1 MGIPSDDV
9 VLIQNGNNP
18 KDPTVIT
25 VSCPDQA
32 GLGCDICRIIL
43 EFGLFVTRG
52 DFSTD
57 GRWCYIVLRVLPHP
71 ISIKVDWE
79 SLKIR
84 LVAVCPSLLFS
95 YCFDKQSSDSLPSS
109 LYLLNVFCLD
119 RKGLLHDVTEV
130 LCKLELIIQKVKV
143 MTMPDGRV
151 LDLFF
156 ITDGLNLLHTK
167 QRREDTCKQLIEA
180 LGEFCLGCD
189 IQLAGPEF
197 ENQHRSCTLSSE
209 VAEQLFS
216 SNKLNNSS
224 QAITSDPYM
233 EKLKKASITVDN
245 QLSPSH
251 TMLRIECSDQKG
263 LFYDMS
269 RISKD
274 CGIRIAHARV
284 STSVKGCLN
293 MDLLIQ
299 KLDGQKIVDPEY
311 QAILCSRLKEEMFHP
326 LRMIITNRGPDTELV
341 VANPVE
347 LSGKGRPRVFY
358 DVTFALKRLEI
369 CIFSAEIGRHT
380 TSDRQWEVY
389 RFLLDESHDFSLS
402 SIEARTQILN
412 QVRRTLMGW

>member
-9 VLIQNGNNP
+9 VLIQNGKSPN
-18 KDPTVIT
+18 DPTVIT

-43 EFGLFVTRG
+43 EFGLFITRG

-57 GRWCYIVLRVLPHP
+57 GRWCYVVLRVLPHP
-71 ISIKVDWE
+71 ISVKVDWA
-79 SLKIR
+79 SLKNR

-95 YCFDKQSSDSLPSS
+95 YCFDRQSGDSSTSS
-109 LYLLNVFCLD
+109 VFLLNVFCLD

-130 LCKLELIIQKVKV
+130 LCKLELVIQRVKV

-167 QRREDTCKQLIEA
+167 QRRDDTCEQLVEA
-180 LGEFCLGCD
+180 LGEFCIGCD

-197 ENQHRSCTLSSE
+197 ENQHTSSTLPSE

-216 SNKLNNSS
+216 SNQLNNSS
-224 QAITSDPYM
+224 FSITTDPYTA
-233 EKLKKASITVDN
+233 KLKKASITIDN
-245 QLSPSH
+245 HLSPSH

-274 CGIRIAHARV
+274 CGITIAHARV
-284 STSVKGCLN
+284 SASVKGCRN

-299 KLDGQKIVDPEY
+299 KTDGQKIIDPDY
-311 QAILCSRLKEEMFHP
+311 QSALCSRLKEEMFLP

-358 DVTFALKRLEI
+358 DVTFALKVLGI

-380 TSDRQWEVY
+380 MSDRQWEVY
-389 RFLLDESHDFSLS
+389 RFLLDDSRDLPLS
-402 SIEARTQILN
+402 SIETRTRILK